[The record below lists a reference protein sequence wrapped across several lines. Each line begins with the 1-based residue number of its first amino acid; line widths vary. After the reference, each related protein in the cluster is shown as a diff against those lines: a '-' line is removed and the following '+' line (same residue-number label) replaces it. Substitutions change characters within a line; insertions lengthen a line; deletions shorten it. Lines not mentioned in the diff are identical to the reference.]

1 MDIMRAVATASRL
14 LQSIHRYRSGDL
26 IMVIEWDAK
35 KYEYDSAEVYR
46 HLQGEGKDELAEA
59 GKMAQRV
66 EGLAL

>member
-1 MDIMRAVATASRL
+1 M
-14 LQSIHRYRSGDL
+14 Q
-26 IMVIEWDAK
+26 K